1 MMSCSVTSESAA
13 DTTTRAYPLTAE
25 FTGVEV
31 ALLKGVVDLSQFD
44 VALLVN
50 ETGVTAYL
58 FRAVQRVIEIIRRCL
73 HWWFSGK
80 T

>member
-1 MMSCSVTSESAA
+1 MMSRSVTSEGAA

-31 ALLKGVVDLSQFD
+31 TVLKGVVNLSQFD
-44 VALLVN
+44 VALLIN
-50 ETGVTAYL
+50 ETSITAYL
-58 FRAVQRVIEIIRRCL
+58 FRAIQWVIKIVRRCR